1 MPRVPRATP
10 KKPGPYIPQQPE
22 LLYRPAPR
30 QPPRPPVNPTPPKAI
45 KPRNLTPFYA
55 VSSLFA
61 VTVAFYGSS
70 LYVTTSR
77 ASSHDSHIVATQKDV
92 SNVYDRTAS
101 SFDADVGLSEWLMGI
116 TRTRK
121 SLAKQCKGDVL
132 EVSSGTARNLGFYR
146 FGKQDGV
153 RSLTLVDLS
162 KEMVEQ
168 GQAKWEV
175 LNAGSRIRGSLNVPV
190 RFMRGDAGGDMPG
203 PPPPTEVDE
212 KGQVRQLDSRDGA
225 KKGYDVV
232 FQTMGLCSTPSPALL
247 LRNLSRYIDPANPD
261 AKIIL
266 LEHGRSYYQWLNRI
280 LDSQALAHA
289 DQHGCWWNRDIGAI
303 VEESGLEVLREKRKH
318 FGTTWIYE
326 LRPKKEPEDMKQLP
340 VVEEQRNNE
349 RAASNS
355 WIPKWS

>member
-1 MPRVPRATP
+1 MARTPRATP
-10 KKPGPYIPQQPE
+10 KKPGPYTPQQPE
-22 LLYRPAPR
+22 LLYKPSPR
-30 QPPRPPVNPTPPKAI
+30 QPPRPQLNPTPPKVV

-61 VTVAFYGSS
+61 VTIAFYGSS
-70 LYVTTSR
+70 LYVTTTR
-77 ASSHDSHIVATQKDV
+77 ATSQHPHAVATQKDV
-92 SNVYDRTAS
+92 SAVYDQTAS

-116 TRTRK
+116 TKARK

-168 GQAKWEV
+168 GRTKWEV
-175 LNAGSRIRGSLNVPV
+175 LNAGSKVRGSLNVPV
-190 RFMRGDAGGDMPG
+190 RFMRGDAGGDMPD
-203 PPPPTEVDE
+203 PPPPVEIDN
-212 KGQVRQLDSRDGA
+212 KGQVRQLEGNEVGR
-225 KKGYDVV
+225 KGYDVV
-232 FQTMGLCSTPSPALL
+232 FQTMGLCSTPLPAQL
-247 LRNLSRYIDPANPD
+247 LRNLSRYVDTSNPE

-280 LDSQALAHA
+280 LDTQAAEHA

-303 VEESGLEVLREKRKH
+303 VEESGLEILTEKRKH

-326 LRPKKEPEDMKQLP
+326 LRPRKELEEKKP
-340 VVEEQRNNE
+340 VQAIDESQTIEK
-349 RAASNS
+349 STSSS
-355 WIPKWS
+355 WIPNWS